1 MTKTKPALLKGKG
14 KKKVVEE
21 VKVNKRKGIEKG
33 EKSDSKVEV
42 QVKEGALIV
51 TSYPPEIGEMPEE
64 KAGKKEGER
73 PAKRPRSKRTFH
85 LIINFNRVNFRSR
98 AIMLGQYLYTAMPI
112 YDLCRPFSN

>member
-1 MTKTKPALLKGKG
+1 MTEKKSKIEAPTFKEGRPRPRTGVVIKEPVMTKTKPALLKGKG

-51 TSYPPEIGEMPEE
+51 KSYPPEIGEISEE

-73 PAKRPRSKRTFH
+73 PAKRPPKERF
-85 LIINFNRVNFRSR
+85 I
-98 AIMLGQYLYTAMPI
+98 
-112 YDLCRPFSN
+112 